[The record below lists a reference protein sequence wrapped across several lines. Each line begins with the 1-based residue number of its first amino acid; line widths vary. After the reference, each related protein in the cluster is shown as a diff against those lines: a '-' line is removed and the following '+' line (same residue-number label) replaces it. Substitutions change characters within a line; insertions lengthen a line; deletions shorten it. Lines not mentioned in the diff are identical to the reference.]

1 MDAVDVAVNIAW
13 WTALAVLLAARK
25 WRPSSMDNV
34 PEPWVSAL
42 VFALGN
48 LVVVLVLSNEVRY
61 GYLWF
66 ALGPAAV
73 FAGISRV
80 RGVVGIALALTL
92 GLVVPQ
98 LHSLS
103 DAFSS
108 NSSNDYRLAE
118 GACDWLGFDPAAR
131 RYYVLP
137 FASADSPVGGSIP
150 SP

>member
-1 MDAVDVAVNIAW
+1 VDAVDVAVNIAW
-13 WTALAVLLAARK
+13 WAALELAVLLAARK

-108 NSSNDYRLAE
+108 NSINDYRLASRANLFSPPPHGHARAAE
-118 GACDWLGFDPAAR
+118 GR
-131 RYYVLP
+131 RELTVM
-137 FASADSPVGGSIP
+137 SR
-150 SP
+150 